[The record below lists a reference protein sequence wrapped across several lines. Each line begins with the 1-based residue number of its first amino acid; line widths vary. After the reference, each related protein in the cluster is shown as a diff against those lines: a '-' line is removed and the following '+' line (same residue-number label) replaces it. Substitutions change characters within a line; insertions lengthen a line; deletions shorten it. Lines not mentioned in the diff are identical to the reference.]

1 MTDLKK
7 LRELAEVAT
16 PGPWEV
22 SGTGQQVLKEADV
35 PYGDQRICETN
46 SMASHY
52 PGKTSCWKN
61 IAFIAAANP
70 ETVIA
75 LIDRIEKLELQLK
88 EASEVAQFY
97 AHPLNWDMEHVPTEV
112 HRVIE
117 NSDLSVPDEH
127 CDQRGGKRARAYLK
141 KWKGEK

>member
-7 LRELAEVAT
+7 LRELAEAAT

-35 PYGDQRICETN
+35 PYGNQRICETN

-75 LIDRIEKLELQLK
+75 LLDRIEKLERIAKDFTSHSDDCALLYSYDDENVKCNCGLQLAL
-88 EASEVAQFY
+88 EQAEV
-97 AHPLNWDMEHVPTEV
+97 P
-112 HRVIE
+112 
-117 NSDLSVPDEH
+117 
-127 CDQRGGKRARAYLK
+127 
-141 KWKGEK
+141 

>member
-7 LRELAEVAT
+7 LRELAEAAT

-35 PYGDQRICETN
+35 TYGNQRICETN

-75 LIDRIEKLELQLK
+75 LIDRIEKLEEALRVYDAGPNCSQSNVAREALK
-88 EASEVAQFY
+88 EE
-97 AHPLNWDMEHVPTEV
+97 T
-112 HRVIE
+112 
-117 NSDLSVPDEH
+117 
-127 CDQRGGKRARAYLK
+127 
-141 KWKGEK
+141 